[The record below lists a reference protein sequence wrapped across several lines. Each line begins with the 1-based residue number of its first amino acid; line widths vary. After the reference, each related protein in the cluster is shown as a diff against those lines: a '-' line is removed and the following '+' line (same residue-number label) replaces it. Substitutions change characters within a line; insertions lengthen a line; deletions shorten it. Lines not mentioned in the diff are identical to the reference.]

1 MKSILE
7 GSNSRLEIQKKSPTL
22 NRKKKKEFLKMRTVG
37 DTIKN
42 TNIHIIGVGS
52 QEKRER
58 EKEQVIYLKK

>member
-42 TNIHIIGVGS
+42 TNIHIIVISEG
-52 QEKRER
+52 KRER
-58 EKEQVIYLKK
+58 